1 MGLSKNFD
9 SPFYI
14 LLIYLL
20 TFRSY
25 SFDTFV
31 VANKIGR
38 RMMMFLATRELKHAK
53 WRFAMIG
60 MILVLISWLVFI
72 LSGLGNGL
80 STLSAATFQNMK
92 AEYVVFEEG
101 SRHSMSRSVISENT
115 VHALKA
121 AEDVEDAASMGSHVA
136 VVLKEGNKE
145 DSEKIDVSII
155 GVEPGSF
162 LEPSVVEGKSLT
174 QSTNYQVIVNDTLK
188 DKGIKV
194 GDTLEIEG
202 FSESLEVSGFVKGE
216 SFNHLPSIFI
226 DLEQWRSIHFAAP
239 GSDMG
244 IENPVNAIMLQGKSI
259 EQNKLES
266 TLEGIE
272 VATKKEAIN
281 GIPGY
286 TAENGTIMMMLGFLL
301 VISAFVIGVF
311 FYVLTLQKSNQFG
324 VMKAIG
330 ASNLFLTKA
339 IVSQITLLATI
350 SIGIGIILTY
360 GTAAIFPA
368 GMPFALDPIL
378 VFSYALILLAVSI
391 LSSLISVRRIT
402 KINPLQAIGR
412 IE

>member
-1 MGLSKNFD
+1 
-9 SPFYI
+9 
-14 LLIYLL
+14 
-20 TFRSY
+20 
-25 SFDTFV
+25 
-31 VANKIGR
+31 
-38 RMMMFLATRELKHAK
+38 MFLATRELKHAK
-53 WRFAMIG
+53 LRFAMIG

-80 STLSAATFQNMK
+80 STLSAATFKNMD
-92 AEYVVFEEG
+92 AEFVVYEEG

-115 VHALKA
+115 VEDLKSVD
-121 AEDVEDAASMGSHVA
+121 DVKDAAAMGSHVA

-155 GVEPGSF
+155 GIEPGSF
-162 LEPSVVEGKSLT
+162 LEPSIIEGKSLT
-174 QSTNYQVIVNDTLK
+174 EATSYQVIVNNTLK
-188 DKGIKV
+188 NKGIEV

-202 FSESLEVSGFVKGE
+202 ISESLEVIGFVEGE
-216 SFNHLPSIFI
+216 TFNHLPSIFI

-244 IENPVNAIMLQGKSI
+244 IEKPVNAIMLQGESI
-259 EQNKLES
+259 DQDKIGDAF
-266 TLEGIE
+266 EGLE

-330 ASNLFLTKA
+330 ASNLFLMKA
-339 IVSQITLLATI
+339 IVSQITLLATT
-350 SIGIGIILTY
+350 SIGIGVILTY
-360 GTAAIFPA
+360 ATAAVFPE
-368 GMPFALDPIL
+368 GMPFALDPTL
-378 VFSYALILLAVSI
+378 VLTYAIILLVVSL
-391 LSSLISVRRIT
+391 LSSLISVRKIT
-402 KINPLQAIGR
+402 KIDPLQAIGR
-412 IE
+412 VE